1 MSVVIDAETKSPLDH
16 VEDIKSPAE
25 AEGLPDHLAPGS
37 AYRIKVERRLKA
49 KLDAKMFLLVIIYSE
64 SPHLSTQETAPRMKL
79 ILFQFSTTLT
89 GVTLPRRGEGSSR
102 SRSSSGALD

>member
-1 MSVVIDAETKSPLDH
+1 MSTVIDAETKSRLDH

-37 AYRIKVERRLKA
+37 AYRNKVERRLKA

-64 SPHLSTQETAPRMKL
+64 SRHLSTREPAQ
-79 ILFQFSTTLT
+79 
-89 GVTLPRRGEGSSR
+89 RGEAHSVSVLNYIDR
-102 SRSSSGALD
+102 SNAAAAR